1 MSTSLSKRLFILLV
15 ILHIILLTVF
25 TPRSESAQEAG
36 SAEKGESLFR
46 GLGCLACHKIKG
58 EGSNLGPD
66 LNGVFGKLEELT
78 TGEKITVTE
87 DYLMESI
94 VNPIAKVV
102 KGFPPGLMPP
112 VYSGLPKENL
122 NHLVA
127 FIKSLPAAET
137 SPLVAGRVQQGP
149 PTVWVWLVM
158 GFVSG
163 TLACMGL
170 FLMSRSL
177 PLKWIGVIVL
187 VVLASTSGGVLW
199 AQYPL
204 NSSEKEF
211 HLEARQFAYDP
222 PIIRVNKGDRVTIK
236 AQSRDVIHGLYLDG
250 YDIDRML
257 RPGEPVQFTFIANK
271 EGKFGFR
278 CSLTCGV
285 LHPFMIGKLIVEP
298 NYLFPG
304 SVGLAI
310 GLAVSSIIFVA
321 KKKEEE

>member
-1 MSTSLSKRLFILLV
+1 MSRRLLIFMLALQAALIAA
-15 ILHIILLTVF
+15 
-25 TPRSESAQEAG
+25 SASAQQGG
-36 SAEKGESLFR
+36 SAVKGEALFR
-46 GLGCLACHKIKG
+46 GLGCLACHKFKG

-66 LNGVFGKLEELT
+66 LNGAYGKTEELT

-87 DYLMESI
+87 DYIIESI
-94 VNPIAKVV
+94 VNPMAKVV

-112 VYSGLPKENL
+112 AYSALPKEDL
-122 NHLVA
+122 NSLVA
-127 FIKSLPAAET
+127 FIKSLPAVEENKSLAGA
-137 SPLVAGRVQQGP
+137 LVKQGP
-149 PTVWVWLVM
+149 PTVWVWLVI
-158 GFVSG
+158 GFLSG

-177 PLKWIGVIVL
+177 PLNWIAVIVF
-187 VVLASTSGGVLW
+187 VVLASTGGGVLW
-199 AQYPL
+199 AKHPPK
-204 NSSEKEF
+204 SSEKEF

-285 LHPFMIGKLIVEP
+285 LHPFMIGKLLVEP
-298 NYLFPG
+298 NYLFPS

-310 GLAVSSIIFVA
+310 GLALGTVIYVA
-321 KKKEEE
+321 KRKEEE